1 MTQRDHPPVRHRI
14 RYALDN
20 ALATGM
26 SAVVAWLGLMT
37 ISLIVLSGVAIAV
50 FDVDIDGSKPG
61 FFEGMWLSL
70 QRTLDAGTGGGDVGW
85 PFRLISLCVTLGG
98 IFVVTAL
105 IGLTANAIDRR
116 IEAVRRGRSL
126 VIERGH
132 TLILGWSSKLPTV
145 ISELSEANANQKRSS
160 VVILAPRDQV
170 EMEEQVRAWVPKGSA
185 MRVVCRTGDAHD
197 PEDLARVNPAHAKS
211 VILLLTPE
219 HGDAETVK
227 ALLSVLRTDPGLQRT
242 AVVAEL
248 ASEKLARALRAATD
262 DRVLT
267 VVSTDV
273 IARITAQVCRQP
285 GLSTVYQEVLD
296 FAGDEIYFG
305 GDPRLDG
312 LTFAQAVVAYETSSV
327 IGVRRASGDVVLVP
341 EMSSRLAPGDQLVCL
356 SADDDTVTFTGVP
369 AECAADP
376 VPGDRLPAWEAKV
389 ERVLVVGWNEMA
401 PALAHE
407 LDHYAAPGSVMH
419 VFADP
424 SMCDVET
431 ALPRLVLEHY
441 ALETTLADTNDPD
454 HYAKLFG
461 GSDTWDH
468 VVVLCY
474 HGASATEA
482 DARALLSLLQLRHEF
497 EALPVA
503 PTVVAEMRDPR
514 DVELAPGSG
523 IDDFIVSERLTS
535 YVLAQLSE
543 NPALAPVFEE
553 LFGSSGCELAV
564 YRASRLGIDGPCRF
578 LDVVRAARG
587 RGDAAIGY
595 RVAGGSV
602 VINPAKSAV
611 VPLGPDDDVIV
622 VTR

>member
-1 MTQRDHPPVRHRI
+1 MTNRPPLRQRL
-14 RYALDN
+14 RYALDT
-20 ALATGM
+20 ALANGI
-26 SAVVAWLGLMT
+26 SAVVIWLGLMT
-37 ISLIVLSGVAIAV
+37 VALIVLAGVAISV
-50 FDVDIDGSKPG
+50 LDVEIEGEKPG

-70 QRTLDAGTGGGDVGW
+70 QRTLDAGTGGGDAGF
-85 PFRLISLCVTLGG
+85 PFRLISLLVTLGG

-105 IGLTANAIDRR
+105 IGLTANGIDRR

-126 VIERGH
+126 VIERNH
-132 TLILGWSSKLPTV
+132 TLVLGWSSKLPTV
-145 ISELSEANANQKRSS
+145 VSELAEANANQARSS

-170 EMEEQVRAWVPKGSA
+170 EMEEAVRAWVPKGSR
-185 MRVVCRTGDAHD
+185 MRVVCRTGDPHD
-197 PEDLARVNPAHAKS
+197 PDALARVNPAHAKS

-227 ALLSVLRTDPGLQRT
+227 ALLAVIKSDPSLSRNG
-242 AVVAEL
+242 VVAEL
-248 ASEKLARALRAATD
+248 ASQKLARAVRSATD
-262 DRVLT
+262 DRVIT

-305 GDPRLDG
+305 SDPRLEG
-312 LTFAQAVVAYETSSV
+312 LTFAQALVAYETSSV
-327 IGVRRASGDVVLVP
+327 IGVRRAAGDVVLVP
-341 EMSSRLAPGDQLVCL
+341 EMSSRLAADDQLVCI
-356 SADDDTVTFTGVP
+356 SADDDTVVFTGVP
-369 AECAADP
+369 ESCSADP
-376 VPGDRLPAWEAKV
+376 VPATRLPAWEAQV
-389 ERVLVVGWNEMA
+389 ERVLVVGWNEMT
-401 PALAHE
+401 PALAQE
-407 LDHYAAPGSVMH
+407 LDHYAAPGSVLH

-424 SMCDVET
+424 AMCNVENEL
-431 ALPRLVLEHY
+431 AHLVLANY
-441 ALETTLADTNDPD
+441 SVETTLTDTNDPD
-454 HYAKLFG
+454 VFEKLFTDG
-461 GSDTWDH
+461 TWDH

-474 HGASATEA
+474 HGAGGAEA

-497 EALPVA
+497 ERLPVA

-514 DVELAPGSG
+514 DVELAPGQG

-564 YRASRLGIDGPCRF
+564 YPASRLGLAGTCSY

-587 RGDAAIGY
+587 RGDVAIGY
-595 RVAGGSV
+595 RTAGGSV
-602 VINPAKSAV
+602 VINPPKPARV
-611 VPLGPDDDVIV
+611 TFGPSDDVVV

>member
-1 MTQRDHPPVRHRI
+1 MTQRAARPPARQRL
-14 RYALDN
+14 RYALDT
-20 ALATGM
+20 ALANGM
-26 SAVVAWLGLMT
+26 SAVVAWLALMT
-37 ISLIVLSGVAIAV
+37 VALIVLAGVAIAV
-50 FDVDIDGSKPG
+50 FDVEIDGKKPG

-70 QRTLDAGTGGGDVGW
+70 QRTLDAGTGSGDIGW
-85 PFRLISLCVTLGG
+85 PFRLISLSVTFGG

-132 TLILGWSSKLPTV
+132 TLVLGWSSKLPTV
-145 ISELSEANANQKRSS
+145 ISELAEANANQARASI
-160 VVILAPRDQV
+160 VILAPRDQV
-170 EMEEQVRAWVPKGSA
+170 EMDEAVRGWVPKGSR

-197 PEDLARVNPAHAKS
+197 PEDLARVNPAYAKS

-227 ALLSVLRTDPGLQRT
+227 ALLSVLRTDPTLERA

-248 ASEKLARALRAATD
+248 ASDKLARALRAATD
-262 DRVLT
+262 ERVLT

-312 LTFAQAVVAYETSSV
+312 LTFGQAIVSYETSSV
-327 IGVRRASGDVVLVP
+327 IGLRRASGEVVLVP
-341 EMSSRLAPGDQLVCL
+341 EMTTRLTPGDQVVCI
-356 SADDDTVTFTGVP
+356 SADDDTVHFTGVP
-369 AECAADP
+369 SDCAADP
-376 VPGDRLPAWEAKV
+376 VTADRVPAWEAKV
-389 ERVLVVGWNEMA
+389 ERVLVIGWNEMT

-407 LDHYAAPGSVMH
+407 LDHYAAPGSLLH

-424 SMCDVET
+424 AMCGVESELT
-431 ALPRLVLEHY
+431 HLVLSNY
-441 ALETTLADTNDPD
+441 ALETTLTDTNDPD
-454 HYAKLFG
+454 VYAKLFTD
-461 GSDTWDH
+461 STWDH

-474 HGASATEA
+474 HGASQSEA
-482 DARALLSLLQLRHEF
+482 DARALLALLQLRHEF
-497 EALPVA
+497 ESLPVA

-514 DVELAPGSG
+514 DVELAPGAG
-523 IDDFIVSERLTS
+523 VDDFIVSERLTS

-553 LFGSSGCELAV
+553 LFGSSGCELSV
-564 YRASRLGIDGPCRF
+564 YRASRLGISGSTRY
-578 LDVVRAARG
+578 LDVVRAARA
-587 RGDAAIGY
+587 RGDIAIGY
-595 RVAGGSV
+595 RLARDGV
-602 VINPAKSAV
+602 VINPPKSAMV
-611 VPLGPDDDVIV
+611 AFGPHDDVVV

>member
-1 MTQRDHPPVRHRI
+1 MTTRERPPLRLRL
-14 RYALDN
+14 RYALDT
-20 ALATGM
+20 ALANGM

-37 ISLIVLSGVAIAV
+37 IALIVLAGVAISV
-50 FDVDIDGSKPG
+50 FDVEIDGSRPG

-70 QRTLDAGTGGGDVGW
+70 QRTLDAGTGGGDVGF
-85 PFRLISLCVTLGG
+85 PFRLISLGVTLGG

-132 TLILGWSSKLPTV
+132 TLVLGWSSKLPTV
-145 ISELSEANANQKRSS
+145 ISELAEANANQGRSS
-160 VVILAPRDQV
+160 VVVLAPRDQV
-170 EMEEQVRAWVPKGSA
+170 EMDEQVRAWLPRRSR
-185 MRVVCRTGDAHD
+185 MRVVCRTGDPHD
-197 PEDLARVNPAHAKS
+197 PTDLARVNPAHAKS

-227 ALLSVLRTDPGLQRT
+227 ALLSVLRSDPSLQRA

-248 ASEKLARALRAATD
+248 ASDKLARAVRAATE

-305 GDPRLDG
+305 GDQRLEG
-312 LTFAQAVVAYETSSV
+312 LTFAEAVVAYETSSV
-327 IGVRRASGDVVLVP
+327 VGVRRASGEVVLVP
-341 EMSSRLAPGDQLVCL
+341 EMSMRLARGDQVVCI
-356 SADDDTVTFTGVP
+356 SADDDTVVFTGVP
-369 AECAADP
+369 PDCASDP
-376 VPGDRLPAWEAKV
+376 VTSGRLPAWEAKV
-389 ERVLVVGWNEMA
+389 ERVLVIGWNEMT

-407 LDHYAAPGSVMH
+407 LDHYAAPGSVLH
-419 VFADP
+419 VYADP
-424 SMCDVET
+424 AMCNVESSL
-431 ALPRLVLEHY
+431 AGLVLTNY
-441 ALETTLADTNDPD
+441 ALETTLTDTNDPD
-454 HYAKLFG
+454 VYAKLFG
-461 GSDTWDH
+461 ERGWDH

-474 HGASATEA
+474 HDTPAADA
-482 DARALLSLLQLRHEF
+482 DARALLALLQLRREF
-497 EALPVA
+497 AALAVP

-543 NPALAPVFEE
+543 NPALAPVFDE
-553 LFGSSGCELAV
+553 LFGSAGCELAV
-564 YRASRLGIDGPCRF
+564 YRASRLGVSGSVRF
-578 LDVVRAARG
+578 LDVVRAARD
-587 RGDAAIGY
+587 RGDVAIGY
-595 RVAGGSV
+595 RTAGGRV
-602 VINPAKSAV
+602 VINPPKSSV
-611 VPLGPDDDVIV
+611 VPLGEHDDVVV

>member
-1 MTQRDHPPVRHRI
+1 MKGDRPTARQRL
-14 RYALDN
+14 RYALDT
-20 ALATGM
+20 ALASGM

-37 ISLIVLSGVAIAV
+37 LGLIVLAGVAIAV
-50 FDVDIDGSKPG
+50 FDVEIEGAKPG

-85 PFRLISLCVTLGG
+85 PFRLISLLVTLGG

-145 ISELSEANANQKRSS
+145 ISELAEANANQPRSS

-170 EMEEQVRAWVPKGSA
+170 EMEEAVRAWVPKGSR
-185 MRVVCRTGDAHD
+185 MRVVCRTGEAHD

-211 VILLLTPE
+211 VILLMGQE

-227 ALLSVLRTDPGLQRT
+227 ALLSVLRTDPGLRRT

-248 ASEKLARALRAATD
+248 ASEKLARALHAATD
-262 DRVLT
+262 DRVIT

-305 GDPRLDG
+305 GRGQLAG
-312 LTFAQAVVAYETSSV
+312 LTFGQALVAFETSSV
-327 IGVRRASGDVVLVP
+327 MGVRRPSGEVLLVP
-341 EMSSRLAPGDQLVCL
+341 ELSLPLTADDEVVCL
-356 SADDDTVTFTGVP
+356 SADDDTVVFSGVP
-369 AECAADP
+369 DECAADALP
-376 VPGDRLPAWEAKV
+376 RDRLPAWESQV
-389 ERVLVVGWNEMA
+389 ERVLVIGWNEMA
-401 PALAHE
+401 PSLAHE
-407 LDHYAAPGSVMH
+407 LDHYAAPGSVLH
-419 VFADP
+419 VHADP
-424 SMCDVET
+424 ARCDVVA
-431 ALPRLVLEHY
+431 ALPALTLSNY
-441 ALETTLADTNDPD
+441 ALETTLGDTNDPD
-454 HYAKLFG
+454 VYAKLFG
-461 GSDTWDH
+461 GEPWHH

-474 HGASATEA
+474 HGIDAADA
-482 DARALLSLLQLRHEF
+482 DARALLALLQLRHEF
-497 EALPVA
+497 AALPEA

-514 DVELAPGSG
+514 DVELAPVSG

-543 NPALAPVFEE
+543 NAALAPVFEE
-553 LFGSSGCELAV
+553 LFGSNGCELAV
-564 YRASRLGIDGPCRF
+564 YRASRLGLAGERRF
-578 LDVVRAARG
+578 LDVVRAARS
-587 RGDAAIGY
+587 RGDVAIGY
-595 RVAGGSV
+595 RTGGRV
-602 VINPAKSAV
+602 TVNPPKSAV
-611 VPLGPDDDVIV
+611 VAFGPDDDVIV

>member
-1 MTQRDHPPVRHRI
+1 MTKRDRPPARQRI

-37 ISLIVLSGVAIAV
+37 IALIVLAGVAIALLEV
-50 FDVDIDGSKPG
+50 EVDGARPG
-61 FFEGMWLSL
+61 FFEGMWLSM
-70 QRTLDAGTGGGDVGW
+70 QRTLDPGTGGGDTGW
-85 PFRLISLCVTLGG
+85 PFRLISLLVTLGG

-132 TLILGWSSKLPTV
+132 TLVLGWSSKLPTV
-145 ISELSEANANQKRSS
+145 VSELAEANANQRHSS
-160 VVILAPRDQV
+160 VVVLAPRDQV
-170 EMEEQVRAWVPKGSA
+170 EMEEQVRTWLPGGTR
-185 MRVVCRTGDAHD
+185 MRVVCRTGEPHD
-197 PEDLARVNPAHAKS
+197 PEDLARVNPAYAKS

-227 ALLSVLRTDPGLQRT
+227 ALLAVLRADPGLERT
-242 AVVAEL
+242 AVVAEV
-248 ASEKLARALRAATD
+248 ASERLARALRAATD

-267 VVSTDV
+267 VVSNDV

-296 FAGDEIYFG
+296 FAGDEIYFAS
-305 GDPRLDG
+305 DPRLEG
-312 LTFAQAVVAYETSSV
+312 LTFAQAVVAYEASSV
-327 IGVRRASGDVVLVP
+327 IGVRRAGEGVVLVP
-341 EMSSRLAPGDQLVCL
+341 EMASRIGAGDELVL
-356 SADDDTVTFTGVP
+356 ITADDDTAVFTGVP
-369 AECAADP
+369 RECDDDD
-376 VPGDRLPAWEAKV
+376 VPADRLPAWDPKV
-389 ERVLVVGWNEMA
+389 ERVLVVGWNEMT
-401 PALAHE
+401 PSLAHE
-407 LDHYAAPGSVMH
+407 LDHYAAPGSVLH

-424 SMCDVET
+424 ALCDVESS
-431 ALPRLVLEHY
+431 LPHLVLTNY
-441 ALETTLADTNDPD
+441 SLETTLTDTNDPD
-454 HYAKLFG
+454 VFAKLFR
-461 GSDTWDH
+461 DETWDH

-474 HGASATEA
+474 HGPHASDA
-482 DARALLSLLQLRHEF
+482 DARALLALLQLRHEF
-497 EALPVA
+497 AALDVP

-523 IDDFIVSERLTS
+523 VDDFIVSERLTS

-564 YRASRLGIDGPCRF
+564 YRAARLGVTGPCRF
-578 LDVVRAARG
+578 LEVVRAARE
-587 RGDAAIGY
+587 RGDVAIGY

-602 VINPAKSAV
+602 VINPAKSSV